1 MNLAS
6 ALLKQVILL
15 QDFETWSN
23 IRKDYLP
30 FEYHTV
36 FSQIEKHSSKYH
48 KLPTFEDLELNVRD
62 SDTVEKLQA
71 IQTVEVE
78 ADAYMLLEYLKNEF
92 TQKEILNSLEKY
104 VENTVSF
111 EDAEE
116 SVAHLHQIVLD
127 IEDKVDLQKPE
138 ESMQRISLFD
148 SDEDLS
154 KFIPLGLNAEFDF
167 DYTFSPTDLVLI
179 GGRRGAGVAGRALR
193 YRLFWVTVV
202 LGGRYLCD
210 LP

>member
-71 IQTVEVE
+71 I
-78 ADAYMLLEYLKNEF
+78 
-92 TQKEILNSLEKY
+92 
-104 VENTVSF
+104 
-111 EDAEE
+111 
-116 SVAHLHQIVLD
+116 
-127 IEDKVDLQKPE
+127 
-138 ESMQRISLFD
+138 R
-148 SDEDLS
+148 
-154 KFIPLGLNAEFDF
+154 
-167 DYTFSPTDLVLI
+167 
-179 GGRRGAGVAGRALR
+179 
-193 YRLFWVTVV
+193 
-202 LGGRYLCD
+202 
-210 LP
+210 